1 MKYELKEAVTL
12 FENNKIE
19 NAKKICLNIYNSDP
33 NNFDNLR
40 LLNFIYYR
48 EKNFSKALEV
58 INKVI
63 KINPNFAEAYNE
75 KGGALNE
82 LKKLESSI
90 KCYDQAIKINPSYAH
105 AYYNK
110 GVVLQSLRK
119 LESAI
124 ESYDQAIKIIPN
136 FFQAHNNKAF
146 ALRKLNRLDDSIKSY
161 YKAFEIGP
169 DNDFLLGELIHAKN
183 KICDWKNFNED
194 LNILKKKIIEK
205 KKTTTPFPI
214 LHLYDSP
221 MLQKISAEI
230 WNKDKFKNNNKFNN
244 KNIKLEKKIRIGYYS
259 SDFYNHAMSYLLAGL
274 FEFHNKSKF
283 EIIAF
288 SFSPKKNDEMS
299 KRIYKSFDQIIDIN
313 LKTDKEVAEISR
325 KLKIDIA
332 VDLLGFTANNRMGI
346 FAEKCAP
353 IQINYLG
360 YPGTSGSKFIDY
372 IVADKT
378 IIQKKNRKFYSE
390 KIIYLPNTYQPRDS
404 KQKISKNEI
413 TKESFG
419 LPKKSF
425 VFCCFNQNYKITP
438 DIFNIWMRLLNKVNN
453 SVLWLLKDHQST
465 LINLK
470 KEAEK
475 RGINPERIIFAER
488 MNQPDHLAR
497 HRIADLFIDTF
508 PYTAHT
514 TCSDALWSDLPVVTY
529 AGQSFASRVSASIL
543 NAIGLKELITTTE
556 KEYEDLIF
564 KLATNQK
571 ILKNIKNKLTK
582 NKITKPLFNSKLYT
596 KKIESAYIQIYRKYQ
611 SKLPTKHI
619 EIK

>member
-124 ESYDQAIKIIPN
+124 ESYDKAIKIIPN

-161 YKAFEIGP
+161 YKAFEINP

-205 KKTTTPFPI
+205 KK
-214 LHLYDSP
+214 
-221 MLQKISAEI
+221 
-230 WNKDKFKNNNKFNN
+230 N
-244 KNIKLEKKIRIGYYS
+244 YYS
-259 SDFYNHAMSYLLAGL
+259 F
-274 FEFHNKSKF
+274 
-283 EIIAF
+283 
-288 SFSPKKNDEMS
+288 
-299 KRIYKSFDQIIDIN
+299 
-313 LKTDKEVAEISR
+313 
-325 KLKIDIA
+325 
-332 VDLLGFTANNRMGI
+332 
-346 FAEKCAP
+346 
-353 IQINYLG
+353 
-360 YPGTSGSKFIDY
+360 
-372 IVADKT
+372 
-378 IIQKKNRKFYSE
+378 
-390 KIIYLPNTYQPRDS
+390 PNT
-404 KQKISKNEI
+404 
-413 TKESFG
+413 SFIR
-419 LPKKSF
+419 F
-425 VFCCFNQNYKITP
+425 
-438 DIFNIWMRLLNKVNN
+438 
-453 SVLWLLKDHQST
+453 
-465 LINLK
+465 
-470 KEAEK
+470 
-475 RGINPERIIFAER
+475 
-488 MNQPDHLAR
+488 
-497 HRIADLFIDTF
+497 
-508 PYTAHT
+508 
-514 TCSDALWSDLPVVTY
+514 
-529 AGQSFASRVSASIL
+529 
-543 NAIGLKELITTTE
+543 
-556 KEYEDLIF
+556 
-564 KLATNQK
+564 TNV
-571 ILKNIKNKLTK
+571 TK
-582 NKITKPLFNSKLYT
+582 NFC
-596 KKIESAYIQIYRKYQ
+596 
-611 SKLPTKHI
+611 
-619 EIK
+619 